1 MDRLEQIEKLRERAK
16 VTYDEARAAY
26 DAANGD
32 LLEAMIILEK
42 QGKVQPP
49 HGGGVYSTAGQ
60 QSSEGRDYQNSEG
73 SKQNYK
79 QEGKDGSAA
88 DNFMKTLER
97 IGKFCAQLIQR
108 GNNTTFEVL
117 KDNESKAKF
126 PVTVLALLVI
136 FAPHI
141 TIPLIVI
148 GLFFGFHY
156 RFVGEGFSDLL

>member
-1 MDRLEQIEKLRERAK
+1 MDRLEQIEKLRERAN
-16 VTYDEARAAY
+16 VSYDEAKAAY
-26 DAANGD
+26 EDANGD
-32 LLEAMIILEK
+32 LLEAMIILER
-42 QGKVQPP
+42 QGKVHPP
-49 HGGGVYSTAGQ
+49 HGGGIYTTAGQ
-60 QSSEGRDYQNSEG
+60 ESSEGGNYQHSEDRDREEKTS
-73 SKQNYK
+73 
-79 QEGKDGSAA
+79 SAT
-88 DNFMKTLER
+88 DNFMNTLER

-141 TIPLIVI
+141 TLPLIVI

>member
-1 MDRLEQIEKLRERAK
+1 MDRLEQIEKLRERAN
-16 VTYDEARAAY
+16 VSYDEAKAAY
-26 DAANGD
+26 EDANGD
-32 LLEAMIILEK
+32 LLEAMIILER
-42 QGKVQPP
+42 QGKVHPP
-49 HGGGVYSTAGQ
+49 HGGGIYTTAGQ
-60 QSSEGRDYQNSEG
+60 ESSEGGNYQHSEDRDREEKTS
-73 SKQNYK
+73 
-79 QEGKDGSAA
+79 SAT

-141 TIPLIVI
+141 TLPLIVI

-156 RFVGEGFSDLL
+156 RFIGEGFSDLL

>member
-73 SKQNYK
+73 SKQDYK
-79 QEGKDGSAA
+79 QEGKDGSGRQFHE
-88 DNFMKTLER
+88 DSGTDRKVR
-97 IGKFCAQLIQR
+97 IFNAGTTQR
-108 GNNTTFEVL
+108 LRYSKIT
-117 KDNESKAKF
+117 KAK
-126 PVTVLALLVI
+126 PSSLSLCLL
-136 FAPHI
+136 
-141 TIPLIVI
+141 
-148 GLFFGFHY
+148 Y
-156 RFVGEGFSDLL
+156 W